1 MDHLI
6 FFETRKSLAHIINTA
21 IVNACKFRF
30 PLKFVAGLQNP
41 RTDGFANIIRDPFSG
56 FTKVY
61 SISALSASSYVDSA
75 IFYLHYTIFFVIVK
89 GGKEKIQ
96 KFFMKKALHRRNG
109 KSVC

>member
-56 FTKVY
+56 FLLHQSVFHIR
-61 SISALSASSYVDSA
+61 SLC
-75 IFYLHYTIFFVIVK
+75 IFL
-89 GGKEKIQ
+89 
-96 KFFMKKALHRRNG
+96 R
-109 KSVC
+109 